1 MFTDPTVGAGKKE
14 RSPTKLTTSQ
24 IVLLL
29 SLNYIFFTISSN
41 YRHSPAFDETQPRSL
56 QLLC

>member
-29 SLNYIFFTISSN
+29 SLTIFSSRFPAITDI
-41 YRHSPAFDETQPRSL
+41 RHSPAFEGNSSV
-56 QLLC
+56 